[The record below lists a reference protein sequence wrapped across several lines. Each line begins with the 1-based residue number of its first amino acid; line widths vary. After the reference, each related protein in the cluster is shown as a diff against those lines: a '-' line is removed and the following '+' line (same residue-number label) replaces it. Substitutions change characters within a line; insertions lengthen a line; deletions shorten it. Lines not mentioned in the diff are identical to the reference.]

1 VITNEYLT
9 LPLHGELMLSVKIQ
23 SPFKKLARIQVG
35 DSLSTIGFKYSHL
48 NVDLTTPTAHY
59 LDTFFSNPNIILG
72 TVATCPQYIT
82 LPSGAL
88 LALFEI
94 EGYPEAIQLT
104 TKLLGQNF
112 KMARSE

>member
-9 LPLHGELMLSVKIQ
+9 LPLHGELTLSVKIQ

-48 NVDLTTPTAHY
+48 TIDLTTPTAQY
-59 LDTFFSNPNIILG
+59 LDTFFSNPNTILS
-72 TVATCPQYIT
+72 TVATCPQHIT
-82 LPSGAL
+82 LPSGTL
-88 LALFEI
+88 LAIIVI
-94 EGYPEAIQLT
+94 EGFPEAIQLT

-112 KMARSE
+112 KMPRSE

>member
-1 VITNEYLT
+1 MITNEYLT
-9 LPLHGELMLSVKIQ
+9 LPLHGELTLSVKIQ

-59 LDTFFSNPNIILG
+59 LDTFFSNPSIILS
-72 TVATCPQYIT
+72 TVAACPQYIT

-94 EGYPEAIQLT
+94 EGFPEAIQLT

-112 KMARSE
+112 KMALSE